1 LRLHRIAAEQAAEGI
16 EQAGIVGL
24 DWRFLSRLRDSGYEA
39 ANEWLAGC
47 SRQPVATGI
56 GVLR

>member
-1 LRLHRIAAEQAAEGI
+1 LRHRIAAEQAAESI
-16 EQAGIVGL
+16 EQAGAFDL

-39 ANEWLAGC
+39 ADEWLAGC
-47 SRQPVATGI
+47 PRQPAAAGI